1 MSSDANNKNSYAIM
15 SLIDENKEEIPEVS
29 VTPPVIPRKRSIQIL
44 DDLEWYF
51 NLSKSEV
58 KKYERHLKDLKRDRY
73 NVFPDLDND
82 ELISLYRFKAVISRR
97 RKKWLNFR
105 RKRTI
110 YFKE

>member
-1 MSSDANNKNSYAIM
+1 M
-15 SLIDENKEEIPEVS
+15 SLEDESKYIEQTRPEGS
-29 VTPPVIPRKRSIQIL
+29 VIPSKRRIQIL

-97 RKKWLNFR
+97 RKKWFNFR
-105 RKRTI
+105 GKRTI
-110 YFKE
+110 YFK